1 MIPAAAPA
9 TPAPRRRRIVTFL
22 AVIGGITT
30 AMVGLMLLLVALRC
44 GFGGAAK
51 VPSRTI
57 LEIDFERGFVEQQGS
72 DPISR
77 LLGGGDASVTDL
89 VAALERASKDDR
101 VVGLVGH
108 LGAGGY
114 GMAVTQ
120 ELRDAVQAFRASGK
134 FALAFSE
141 SFGEFGPGNQGYYLA
156 TAFDEIWLQPSGDL
170 GLNGINAESTFLRGT
185 FDKLELEVRMDHRH
199 EYKNAMNQYTERG
212 YTPAHREALAK
223 VLTSMHG
230 QMVAGISA
238 ARGLDPTATAAL
250 IDRGPFLGPEAKEAN
265 LVDHLGYR
273 DEFMARVHERADG
286 DNNSSHKAELLF
298 HDKYLARAGRPHT
311 KGTRIAVVYGVGPVM
326 RGGNSFDPLF
336 GGGATMGSKTVAGA
350 LRQAI
355 DDPEVKAIVFRVD
368 SPGGSYVASD
378 TIWRETVR
386 AKQAGK
392 PVIVSMGNVAG
403 SGGYFVAM
411 HATKIVA
418 QPGTITGSIGVLGG
432 KILTR
437 KLFERLGVTH
447 GSIKTAAN
455 ADMFSELEDYSAHG
469 WQRFQAWLDRV
480 YADFTA
486 KVADGRGLSLA
497 EVQKIAKGRIWSGE
511 DAKAIGLVD
520 ELGGWPVALK
530 LAREAAG
537 LAPDADIELRTYPAE
552 KSLFEQVLG
561 DGRDNSDAPVSI
573 QAQIALIEELRPV
586 AAELRALGL
595 GPGNTGALGMP
606 SLEITP

>member
-1 MIPAAAPA
+1 MTPAAPV
-9 TPAPRRRRIVTFL
+9 TVTHPPRRRRIVTFL

-30 AMVGLMLLLVALRC
+30 AMLGLLVLIVALTC
-44 GFGGAAK
+44 GFAGSAK
-51 VPSRTI
+51 IPARTV
-57 LEIDFERGFVEQQGS
+57 LEIDFERGFVEQQPS
-72 DPISR
+72 DPLAKI
-77 LLGGGDASVTDL
+77 LGGGDSSVTDL

-114 GMAVTQ
+114 GMGVTQ

-134 FALAFSE
+134 FALAYSE

-156 TAFDEIWLQPSGDL
+156 TAFDEVWLQPSGDV
-170 GLNGINAESTFLRGT
+170 GLSGLVAESMFLRGT
-185 FDKLELEVRMDHRH
+185 FDKLELGVRMDHRH

-378 TIWRETVR
+378 TIWRETLR

-392 PVIVSMGNVAG
+392 PVIVSMANVAG

-486 KVADGRGLSLA
+486 KVADGRGLPLA
-497 EVQKIAKGRIWSGE
+497 RVQEIAKGRIYTGE

-520 ELGGWPVALK
+520 ELGGWSVALK

-537 LAPDADIELRTYPAE
+537 LDPDAAIELRTYPAD

-561 DGRDNSDAPVSI
+561 DDRDNSDAPVSL
-573 QAQIALIEELRPV
+573 QAQIALIEQLRPV

-606 SLEITP
+606 ALAVE

>member
-1 MIPAAAPA
+1 MTAAPA
-9 TPAPRRRRIVTFL
+9 TATVTAPGPRPRRRLVSFL

-30 AMVGLMLLLVALRC
+30 TLFLLVVGFAALRC
-44 GFGGAAK
+44 SFGGGPG
-51 VPSRTI
+51 VPRRTV
-57 LEIDFERGFVEQQGS
+57 LEIDFERGFVEQKGS
-72 DPISR
+72 DPLSR
-77 LLGGGDASVTDL
+77 ILGGGDASVADT

-114 GMAVTQ
+114 GMGVTQ

-156 TAFDEIWLQPSGDL
+156 TAFEEVWLQPSGDV
-170 GLNGINAESTFLRGT
+170 GLNGLSAATMFLRGV
-185 FDKLELEVRMDHRH
+185 FDKLELGVRMDQRH
-199 EYKNAMNQYTERG
+199 EYKNAMNMYTERD
-212 YTPAHREALAK
+212 YTPAHREALGA
-223 VLTSMHG
+223 VLGSMHG
-230 QMVAGISA
+230 QLVAGVA
-238 ARGLDPTATAAL
+238 AGRGLDANAVTAL
-250 IDRGPFLGPEAKEAN
+250 IERGPFLGPEALEAR

-273 DEFMARVHERADG
+273 DEFMARVQEKAG
-286 DNNSSHKAELLF
+286 DKAELLF
-298 HDKYLARAGRPHT
+298 HDKYLARAGKPHQ
-311 KGTRIAVVYGVGPVM
+311 KGARIAVVYGVGPVM
-326 RGGNSFDPLF
+326 RGSNSFDPLF
-336 GGGATMGSKTVAGA
+336 GGGPTMGSKTVAGA

-411 HATKIVA
+411 DAAKIVA

-437 KLFERLGVTH
+437 KLYERLGVTY
-447 GSIKTAAN
+447 GGIKTAAN
-455 ADMFSELEDYSAHG
+455 ADMFSELDDYSAHG

-486 KVADGRGLSLA
+486 KVAAGRGLPLA
-497 EVQKIAKGRIWSGE
+497 KVQEIAKGRIWSGQ

-520 ELGGWPVALK
+520 ELGGWPVALR

-537 LAPDADIELRTYPAE
+537 LAADADIELRTYPAE
-552 KSLFEQVLG
+552 KSLFEQLLA
-561 DGRDNSDAPVSI
+561 DGPENSDAPVSI
-573 QAQIALIEELRPV
+573 QAQIALIEQLRPV
-586 AAELRALGL
+586 SAELRALGL
-595 GPGNTGALGMP
+595 GPGNPGALAMP
-606 SLEITP
+606 GLELAP

>member
-1 MIPAAAPA
+1 MTPAAANQNP
-9 TPAPRRRRIVTFL
+9 PVQPRPRRRIVTFL
-22 AVIGGITT
+22 AVIGAITT
-30 AMVGLMLLLVALRC
+30 TMVGLMLLLVALRC

-51 VPSRTI
+51 VPARTV
-57 LEIDFERGFVEQQGS
+57 LEIDFERGFVEQQAS
-72 DPISR
+72 DPLAKI
-77 LLGGGDASVTDL
+77 LGGGDASVADV

-114 GMAVTQ
+114 GMGVTQ

-156 TAFDEIWLQPSGDL
+156 TAFEEVWLQPSGDVGLL
-170 GLNGINAESTFLRGT
+170 GLNAESMFLRGT
-185 FDKLELEVRMDHRH
+185 FDKLDLDVRMDHRH
-199 EYKNAMNQYTERG
+199 EYKNAMNQYTERD
-212 YTPAHREALAK
+212 YTPAHREALTA
-223 VLTSMHG
+223 VLMSMHR
-230 QMVAGISA
+230 QLVAGIAA
-238 ARGLDPTATAAL
+238 ARGLDPAAVSAL
-250 IDRGPFLGPEAKEAN
+250 IDRGPFLGPEAKQAN

-273 DEFMARVHERADG
+273 DEFMARVHERADDG
-286 DNNSSHKAELLF
+286 DKKAELLF
-298 HDKYLARAGRPHT
+298 HDKYLARAGKPNN
-311 KGTRIAVVYGVGPVM
+311 KGARIAVVYGVGPVM

-350 LRQAI
+350 LRQAV

-437 KLFERLGVTH
+437 KLFERLGLTY

-455 ADMFSELEDYSAHG
+455 ADMFSELDDYSAHG

-486 KVADGRGLSLA
+486 KVADGRGLPLA
-497 EVQKIAKGRIWSGE
+497 TVQKIARGRIWSGE

-520 ELGGWPVALK
+520 ELGGWPVALR

-537 LAPDADIELRTYPAE
+537 LAADADIELRTYPAE
-552 KSLFEQVLG
+552 KSLFEQLMG
-561 DGRDNSDAPVSI
+561 DGRDNSEAPVSM

-606 SLEITP
+606 AIELEP

>member
-1 MIPAAAPA
+1 MIPAAA
-9 TPAPRRRRIVTFL
+9 APVTRPRRRIVTFL
-22 AVIGGITT
+22 AIIGGITT
-30 AMVGLMLLLVALRC
+30 AMVGLVLLLVALRC
-44 GFGGAAK
+44 GFGGTAR
-51 VPSRTI
+51 VPSRTV
-57 LEIDFERGFVEQQGS
+57 LEIDFERGFVEQKSG
-72 DPISR
+72 DPIAKI
-77 LLGGGDASVTDL
+77 LGGRDASVADL
-89 VAALERASKDDR
+89 VAALERASTDER

-114 GMAVTQ
+114 GMGVTQ

-134 FALAFSE
+134 FALAYSE

-156 TAFDEIWLQPSGDL
+156 TAFDEVWLQPSGDV
-170 GLNGINAESTFLRGT
+170 GLSGLVSESMFLRGT
-185 FDKLELEVRMDHRH
+185 FDKLELGVRMDHRH
-199 EYKNAMNQYTERG
+199 EYKNAMNQYTERD
-212 YTPAHREALAK
+212 YTPAHREALSS
-223 VLTSMHG
+223 VLMSMHR
-230 QMVAGISA
+230 QLVAGVAA
-238 ARGLDPTATAAL
+238 ARGLEPAAVAAL
-250 IDRGPFLGPEAKEAN
+250 IDRGPFLGPEARDAG

-273 DEFMARVHERADG
+273 DEFMARVQEKAG
-286 DNNSSHKAELLF
+286 APAELLF

-311 KGTRIAVVYGVGPVM
+311 KGARIAVVYGVGPVM
-326 RGGNSFDPLF
+326 RGGNSYDPLF
-336 GGGATMGSKTVAGA
+336 GGGATMGSRTVAGA
-350 LRQAI
+350 LREAI

-411 HATKIVA
+411 HAAKIVA

-432 KILTR
+432 KFLTR
-437 KLFERLGVTH
+437 KLFERLGVTY

-455 ADMFSELEDYSAHG
+455 ADMFSELDDYSAHG

-480 YADFTA
+480 YVDFTA
-486 KVADGRGLSLA
+486 KVADGRGLPLA
-497 EVQKIAKGRIWSGE
+497 RVQEIARGRIYTGE
-511 DAKAIGLVD
+511 DALAIGLVD
-520 ELGGWPVALK
+520 ELGGWPVALR

-537 LAPDADIELRTYPAE
+537 LAADADIELRTYPAE
-552 KSLFEQVLG
+552 KSLFDQLLG
-561 DGRDNSDAPVSI
+561 EGRDNSDAPVSL

-606 SLEITP
+606 SLELGP